1 MSNEKKTVSVWED
14 FFHYSANRCKVI
26 PDGTTVGVAN
36 ATAYKSALVN
46 ILHKGYH
53 YINESM
59 KILAK
64 NGGTVSDEVK
74 NDYFAA
80 IRALVAL
87 IGEVNGDT
95 LNTKALADLLLAKTF
110 KLDSAPMCLTEESA
124 HCWSMLKEAR
134 KVVNKS
140 DDPTPEQ
147 LAEVEKWKTEYTRL
161 NAEGGHFRDKHII
174 VSESVFIKSATA
186 ILSNSINE
194 QFMIPLEEVIAAKEA
209 RKQALKDKRAARK
222 SAKK

>member
-1 MSNEKKTVSVWED
+1 MSNEKKNVSVWED

-53 YINESM
+53 YANESM
-59 KILAK
+59 KVIAK
-64 NGGTVSDEVK
+64 SSGVVSDEVK

-95 LNTKALADLLLAKTF
+95 LNTKALADTLLAKTF
-110 KLDSAPMCLTEESA
+110 KLDSAPMCLTNDGA

-134 KVVNKS
+134 KVVSKA
-140 DDPTPEQ
+140 DEPTPEQ
-147 LAEVEKWKTEYTRL
+147 LAEVERWKNEYDHL
-161 NAEGGHFRDKHII
+161 NSEGGHFRDKHII

-194 QFMIPLEEVIAAKEA
+194 QFMIPIEEVIAAKEA
-209 RKQALKDKRAARK
+209 RKAELKAKRAARK

>member
-1 MSNEKKTVSVWED
+1 MSNEKKNVSVWED

-26 PDGTTVGVAN
+26 PDGTSVGVVN
-36 ATAYKSALVN
+36 ATAYKSALIN

-53 YINESM
+53 YSNESM
-59 KILAK
+59 KVLAK
-64 NGGTVSDEVK
+64 NSGVVSDEVK
-74 NDYFAA
+74 NDYFAS
-80 IRALVAL
+80 IRALITL
-87 IGEVNGDT
+87 IGEINGDT

-140 DDPTPEQ
+140 DEPTPEQ
-147 LAEVEKWKTEYTRL
+147 LAEVERWKNEYTRL
-161 NAEGGHFRDKHII
+161 NTEGGHFRDKHII

-194 QFMIPLEEVIAAKEA
+194 QFMMSIEDVIAAKEA
-209 RKQALKDKRAARK
+209 RKAELKARRAARK

>member
-1 MSNEKKTVSVWED
+1 MSNEKKTITVWEE

-46 ILHKGYH
+46 ILHKGYNFS
-53 YINESM
+53 NESM

-64 NGGTVSDEVK
+64 NSGVVSDEVK

-80 IRALVAL
+80 IRSLIAL

-95 LNTKALADLLLAKTF
+95 LNAKAIADLFLSKTF
-110 KLDSAPMCLTEESA
+110 KLDPSPMCLTVESA
-124 HCWSMLKEAR
+124 HCWSMLKESR
-134 KVVNKS
+134 KVVSKT
-140 DDPTPEQ
+140 DEPTPEQ
-147 LAEVEKWKTEYTRL
+147 LAEVERWKNEYARL

-174 VSESVFIKSATA
+174 VSESVFVRSATA
-186 ILSNSINE
+186 ILSNAINE

-209 RKQALKDKRAARK
+209 RKAELKAKRAARK

>member
-1 MSNEKKTVSVWED
+1 MSNEKKNVSVWED

-26 PDGTTVGVAN
+26 PDGTSVGVVN
-36 ATAYKSALVN
+36 ATAYKSALIN

-53 YINESM
+53 YSNESM
-59 KILAK
+59 KVLAK
-64 NGGTVSDEVK
+64 NSGVVSDEVK
-74 NDYFAA
+74 NDYFTS
-80 IRALVAL
+80 IRALITL
-87 IGEVNGDT
+87 IGEINGDT

-140 DDPTPEQ
+140 DEPTPEQ
-147 LAEVEKWKTEYTRL
+147 LAEVERWKNEYTRL
-161 NAEGGHFRDKHII
+161 NTEGGHFRDKHII

-194 QFMIPLEEVIAAKEA
+194 QFMMSIEDVIAAKEA
-209 RKQALKDKRAARK
+209 RKAELKARRAARK

>member
-110 KLDSAPMCLTEESA
+110 KLDSAPMCLTDESA

-147 LAEVEKWKTEYTRL
+147 LAEFTQIPLATIYQKLEHGDIPASKPGKRWVIFL
-161 NAEGGHFRDKHII
+161 DDVA
-174 VSESVFIKSATA
+174 VFIFVFFEHYFN
-186 ILSNSINE
+186 L
-194 QFMIPLEEVIAAKEA
+194 
-209 RKQALKDKRAARK
+209 R
-222 SAKK
+222 

>member
-1 MSNEKKTVSVWED
+1 MSNEKKITVWED

-53 YINESM
+53 YSNESM

-80 IRALVAL
+80 IRSLIAL

-95 LNTKALADLLLAKTF
+95 LNTKAIANLLLAKTF
-110 KLDSAPMCLTEESA
+110 KLDSAPMCLTVESA
-124 HCWSMLKEAR
+124 HCWSMLKESR
-134 KVVNKS
+134 KVVSKS

-147 LAEVEKWKTEYTRL
+147 LAEVERWKNEYTRL
-161 NAEGGHFRDKHII
+161 NADGGHFRDKHII
-174 VSESVFIKSATA
+174 VSESVFIRNATA

-194 QFMIPLEEVIAAKEA
+194 QFMIPLEDVIAAKEA
-209 RKQALKDKRAARK
+209 RKAELKAKRAARK

>member
-53 YINESM
+53 YSNESM
-59 KILAK
+59 KILAR
-64 NGGTVSDEVK
+64 NGGTVSEDVK
-74 NDYFAA
+74 NDYFAS
-80 IRALVAL
+80 IRSLITL

-124 HCWSMLKEAR
+124 HCWSMLKESR
-134 KVVNKS
+134 KVVSKAEE
-140 DDPTPEQ
+140 PTPEQ
-147 LAEVEKWKTEYTRL
+147 LATLEHWKTEYVRL
-161 NAEGGHFRDKHII
+161 NTEGGHFRDKHVI
-174 VSESVFIKSATA
+174 VSESVFVKNATA

-194 QFMIPLEEVIAAKEA
+194 QFMLSLDEVIAAKEA
-209 RKQALKDKRAARK
+209 RKAELKTKRAARK

>member
-1 MSNEKKTVSVWED
+1 MSTENKNASIWED
-14 FFHYSANRCKVI
+14 FFHYSANRHKVI

-36 ATAYKSALVN
+36 ATAYKSALIN
-46 ILHKGYH
+46 ILHMGYK
-53 YINESM
+53 YSSESM
-59 KILAK
+59 KVLSK
-64 NGGTVSDEVK
+64 NADAVSDEVK

-80 IRALVAL
+80 VRALISL

-95 LNTKALADLLLAKTF
+95 LNTKAIADLLLAKTF
-110 KLDSAPMCLTEESA
+110 KLDSAPMCLTEEGA
-124 HCWSMLKEAR
+124 HCWNMLRESR
-134 KVVNKS
+134 KVVSKS

-147 LAEVEKWKTEYTRL
+147 LAEVESWKAEYTRL
-161 NAEGGHFRDKHII
+161 NTEGGHFRDKHVI
-174 VSESVFIKSATA
+174 VSESVFIKNATA

-194 QFMIPLEEVIAAKEA
+194 QFMIPIEDVIAAKAA

>member
-53 YINESM
+53 YANEAM
-59 KILAK
+59 KVIAK
-64 NGGTVSDEVK
+64 SSGVVSDEVK

-80 IRALVAL
+80 IRALVTL

-95 LNTKALADLLLAKTF
+95 LNTKALADTLLAKTF
-110 KLDSAPMCLTEESA
+110 KLASEPMCLTNESA

-134 KVVNKS
+134 KVVSKA
-140 DDPTPEQ
+140 DEPTAEQ
-147 LAEVEKWKTEYTRL
+147 LAEVERWKNEYTRL
-161 NAEGGHFRDKHII
+161 NSEGGHFRDKHII

-194 QFMIPLEEVIAAKEA
+194 QFMIPIEEVIAAKEA
-209 RKQALKDKRAARK
+209 RKAELKAKRAARK
-222 SAKK
+222 SANK

>member
-1 MSNEKKTVSVWED
+1 MSNEKKNVSVWED
-14 FFHYSANRCKVI
+14 FFHYSANRHKVI

-36 ATAYKSALVN
+36 AAVYKSALVN
-46 ILHKGYH
+46 ILHTGYK
-53 YINESM
+53 YSSESM
-59 KILAK
+59 KVLSRNADA
-64 NGGTVSDEVK
+64 VSDEVK

-80 IRALVAL
+80 VRALITL
-87 IGEVNGDT
+87 IGEINGDT

-124 HCWSMLKEAR
+124 HCWSMLKESR

-147 LAEVEKWKTEYTRL
+147 LAEVERWKNEYTRL
-161 NAEGGHFRDKHII
+161 NTEGGHFRDKHII

-194 QFMIPLEEVIAAKEA
+194 QFMMSIEDVIAAKEA
-209 RKQALKDKRAARK
+209 RKAELKARRAARK